1 MPGLALNLLGP
12 LAVTVDDRPFDA
24 LHIRPTVALCV
35 YLACCPQRHRREPLM
50 ALLWPDWPP
59 AAAHKNLRQNLYTLR
74 QVLPV
79 VAARDGRGPVPL
91 VLADHDTLQL
101 NPDAAVDL
109 DVDRFTALLR
119 QDTLAATETA
129 VASQMLLTKACRSYQ
144 LSSTTARFVNESCPS
159 TTNVVR
165 KSRKSG

>member
-1 MPGLALNLLGP
+1 
-12 LAVTVDDRPFDA
+12 
-24 LHIRPTVALCV
+24 
-35 YLACCPQRHRREPLM
+35 M

-101 NPDAAVDL
+101 NPDAAVDPMSIDSRPYWANNSRRRRL
-109 DVDRFTALLR
+109 PCLSRRLFGRFLPAHSGPFEEWRRRADGALM
-119 QDTLAATETA
+119 LAA
-129 VASQMLLTKACRSYQ
+129 RS
-144 LSSTTARFVNESCPS
+144 SWSTVPS
-159 TTNVVR
+159 R
-165 KSRKSG
+165 P